1 MAVAAK
7 ITWWRRPEFRLI
19 ALFVVVS
26 VGLYLVSDFFRA
38 AISSNG
44 NVVAVA
50 GRMRLDLVGTFRA
63 IADLQS
69 RDPAVA
75 AAAGDELAR
84 VAGAVDRQLSV
95 LREGGEA
102 SLGPAQT
109 LQIAP
114 NALPQAARVAA
125 DGVAEAWAP
134 VAAAV
139 ATFTAAPTD
148 PEAQGALTQTARAA
162 EANLLRLA
170 AGMIG
175 MVGADSATQ
184 ARRQAITL
192 IVAAALGVAFFLLL
206 IWLYSKQLRVAAAA
220 RKETDEILATV
231 KSGLFLLDRDF
242 RIGSQHSTALAQ
254 ILPYD
259 NLAGRSFIDLM
270 KPLIDPTTL
279 RTLEDYL
286 GLLFEE
292 RVKESL
298 IESLN
303 PLDRVQLNVSGE
315 PGRADRRFV
324 EFAFRRVAEAG
335 APSYLL
341 VSAND
346 VTDRVQLRE
355 ELERAKE
362 ILNQESER
370 AVELVTRLLRLDGSV
385 VSSAVVRWGD
395 LLHEANDSLR
405 DAGSRGGDLR
415 ELIDRVFRPLHAVK
429 GEAAGLGLDY
439 FAQRVSG
446 VERDLAELRT
456 RPSLDG
462 NDFLGVAVGLED
474 VFRQHEILLAM
485 LERLSL
491 AGARP
496 TPVVSVPQ
504 SAEVVRPQATGAP
517 FAMLDAIVAEVGR
530 ESGRQAALERQGLD
544 AGVPEPLRRPVLDLL
559 VQLVRNALAHGIE
572 TTEERARL
580 GKPPVGRLRAVFRGL
595 GDGGFELI
603 FNDDGA
609 GVDFDAVRRRAVAT
623 GRMNAEQAAAASEG
637 ELIRFLFES
646 GFTTREAVG
655 TEAGHGVGLDIVR
668 SVASRMRAKI
678 NVGSAAG
685 RGTSFRFTFPAGT
698 AA

>member
-1 MAVAAK
+1 MAVTAK
-7 ITWWRRPEFRLI
+7 ITWWRRPEIRLI
-19 ALFVVVS
+19 ALFMLFS

-69 RDPAVA
+69 RDPVVA

-84 VAGAVDRQLSV
+84 VAGAVDRQLTV
-95 LREGGEA
+95 LREGGEV
-102 SLGPAQT
+102 SLGPTQT
-109 LQIAP
+109 LQIAS
-114 NALPQAARVAA
+114 NALPQSARAAA
-125 DGVAEAWAP
+125 DGLAEAWAP
-134 VAAAV
+134 VATAV
-139 ATFTAAPTD
+139 AQFTAAPAD
-148 PEAQGALTQTARAA
+148 AAAQATLTQTARAA
-162 EANLLRLA
+162 EASLLRSA

-175 MVGADSATQ
+175 MVGADSLVQ
-184 ARRQAITL
+184 ARRLGTVL

-259 NLAGRSFIDLM
+259 NLTGRSFIDLM

-303 PLDRVQLNVSGE
+303 PLDRVQLNLASE
-315 PGRADRRFV
+315 LGRSDRRFV
-324 EFAFRRVAEAG
+324 EFAFRRVAESG

-362 ILNQESER
+362 VLNQESER

-385 VSSAVVRWGD
+385 VSSAVVRWGE
-395 LLHEANDSLR
+395 LLNEANDSLR
-405 DAGSRGGDLR
+405 NAGARGGDLR

-429 GEAAGLGLDY
+429 GEAAGLGLEY

-456 RPSLDG
+456 RPTLDG

-485 LERLSL
+485 LERLAL

-496 TPVVSVPQ
+496 APVEPVPRPPVAARPQ
-504 SAEVVRPQATGAP
+504 SNEPP

-530 ESGRQAALERQGLD
+530 ELGREAALERQGLD
-544 AGVPEPLRRPVLDLL
+544 AGVPEPLRRPLLDML

-572 TTEERARL
+572 STEQRVRL
-580 GKPPVGRLRAVFRGL
+580 GKPPVGRLRAIFRGL

-609 GVDFDAVRRRAVAT
+609 GIDFDAVRRRAVAL
-623 GRMNAEQAAAASEG
+623 GRINAEQAAVASEG

-668 SVASRMRAKI
+668 SVAARMHAKV

-698 AA
+698 VA